1 MNRYLAII
9 FTVVCILCLPRFA
22 MAELIDIDNQKLKEL
37 IEQGVPV
44 VDVRRAEEWDNT
56 GVIDGSHLMTFF
68 DKAGRYD
75 AETWKNTLS
84 SKIDTGEP
92 VILICHSG
100 VRTSIVGKW
109 LSEQMNT
116 VYNVE
121 EGIVSW
127 LKDGNATVPP
137 TAKPATE
144 KQ

>member
-1 MNRYLAII
+1 MNRVIAVI
-9 FTVVCILCLPRFA
+9 CILAGIFGLPGLA
-22 MAELIDIDNQKLKEL
+22 GADMIDIDNQKLKAL
-37 IEQGVPV
+37 IEEGVPLI
-44 VDVRRAEEWDNT
+44 DLRRTEEWDKT

-75 AETWKNTLS
+75 AEKWKAELF
-84 SKIDTGEP
+84 SKINSEEP

-109 LSEQMNT
+109 LSEQMDT

-127 LKDGNATVPP
+127 LKNGNSTVAPVV
-137 TAKPATE
+137 KP
-144 KQ
+144 